1 MKQRRSFRRRRISKR
16 GKTRQDIGSVCDRP
30 INLKLF
36 HFIVPFCSIQLR
48 NAFQGET
55 GPAEKDVIY
64 ITLDRPLVF
73 LQPVAVDRA
82 ILFWLS
88 YKNAWEYWT
97 EQRLNLN
104 KEVLIATEQV
114 LEKVPLTQITSQLSA
129 QHVGT
134 LFLQLDVRDI
144 GVCVPLSSLST
155 DPWSNSM
162 LRQVLFG
169 SCLYKYLESN
179 RSYYLNYTLTFR
191 VEIYS

>member
-1 MKQRRSFRRRRISKR
+1 
-16 GKTRQDIGSVCDRP
+16 
-30 INLKLF
+30 
-36 HFIVPFCSIQLR
+36 LR
-48 NAFQGET
+48 NAFQSET

-73 LQPVAVDRA
+73 LQPDAVDRA

-97 EQRLNLN
+97 EQRLSLN

-144 GVCVPLSSLST
+144 GVCVPLSSLAT
-155 DPWSNSM
+155 DPWSNSA
-162 LRQVLFG
+162 LRQVIFG
-169 SCLYKYLESN
+169 LKSILHIGHRYFFVLNVLCFTWLI
-179 RSYYLNYTLTFR
+179 RSLSLT
-191 VEIYS
+191 SK